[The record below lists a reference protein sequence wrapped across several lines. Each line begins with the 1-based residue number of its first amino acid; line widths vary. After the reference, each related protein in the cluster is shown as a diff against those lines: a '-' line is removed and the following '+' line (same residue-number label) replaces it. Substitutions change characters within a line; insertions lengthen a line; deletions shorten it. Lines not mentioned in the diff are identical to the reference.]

1 MENADKIRKRIKKI
15 YIELF
20 LLSIVL
26 AGSLCVVEKWVLTSS
41 TIPHESMGCF
51 ILSIFLIEIVI
62 ISVINAFMIIWVL
75 KEPDSWDRSS
85 LIVFGTIFNIF
96 LYIITVICLIV
107 KRIRPNNGWL
117 VLLGILLS
125 FVIAVILELIAW
137 CFYIHVGTMSRLYYY
152 SCFLDPFQKNFDEKI
167 QTYNCYA
174 NRYNEMNLE
183 ISNIAKQ
190 LKRKEYKY
198 IKLDEYELVAAPQYD
213 ASDIHLFFCAYGYD
227 YLSMV
232 HDYISYVNKE
242 IEKVEKLVLN
252 MDMILNQKE
261 EYLGQLKINLDRIS
275 NPLFT
280 EEQKQLFSDISN
292 MLYDNKKLVKKS
304 RLERKIKPLRRS
316 LK

>member
-137 CFYIHVGTMSRLYYY
+137 CFLY
-152 SCFLDPFQKNFDEKI
+152 SC
-167 QTYNCYA
+167 
-174 NRYNEMNLE
+174 
-183 ISNIAKQ
+183 
-190 LKRKEYKY
+190 
-198 IKLDEYELVAAPQYD
+198 
-213 ASDIHLFFCAYGYD
+213 GY
-227 YLSMV
+227 
-232 HDYISYVNKE
+232 HE
-242 IEKVEKLVLN
+242 
-252 MDMILNQKE
+252 
-261 EYLGQLKINLDRIS
+261 
-275 NPLFT
+275 
-280 EEQKQLFSDISN
+280 
-292 MLYDNKKLVKKS
+292 
-304 RLERKIKPLRRS
+304 
-316 LK
+316 